1 VKERDGITER
11 RRHQRFGLEVEVMVR
26 TDRELLPGRTQEIS
40 EAGMSAILPVQL
52 AEGDKVELQIR
63 LPSATASTHAIV
75 RDRNVFRHGFEFVQP
90 LHGIVGNQAVT
101 GDCETCAGT
110 GSVLRALVGG
120 EGVAFAQLKCPECGG
135 TGLKRQ

>member
-1 VKERDGITER
+1 
-11 RRHQRFGLEVEVMVR
+11 MVR

-52 AEGDKVELQIR
+52 TEGDKVELQIK
-63 LPSATASTHAIV
+63 LPSATASTRAIV

-90 LHGIVGNQAVT
+90 LHGIVGNQALT
-101 GDCETCAGT
+101 GDCQTCAGA
-110 GSVLRALVGG
+110 GSILRALAGE

-135 TGLKRQ
+135 TRLKQA